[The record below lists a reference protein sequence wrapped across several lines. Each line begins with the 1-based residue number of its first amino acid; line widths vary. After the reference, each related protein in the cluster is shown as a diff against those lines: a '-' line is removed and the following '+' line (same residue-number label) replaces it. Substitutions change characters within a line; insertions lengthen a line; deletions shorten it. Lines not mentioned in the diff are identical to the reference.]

1 LSVLA
6 TVRLEEWLSTT
17 EPGLSAG
24 FPLFRLLPPGG
35 QRSLRRISAFF
46 SSGCDCAGAT
56 APDFRVLSAFLAVA
70 WPQLFRNHFKSKD
83 FRVVLLKVIPS
94 FRIF

>member
-1 LSVLA
+1 ML
-6 TVRLEEWLSTT
+6 VRDRW
-17 EPGLSAG
+17 PA
-24 FPLFRLLPPGG
+24 
-35 QRSLRRISAFF
+35 IAASAFQRF
-46 SSGCDCAGAT
+46 SPTGCDCASAT